1 MELFRVEETDGI
13 WVRSCLREP
22 DPQANKGDL
31 GRLLLVCGSY
41 GMAGACI
48 LAARAAL
55 RCGVG
60 LLEAAVDA
68 RIYPIVAQ
76 AVPEAVFLP
85 LDWEKEPQD
94 SIEKLKEAINRCTAC
109 LMGCGLGA
117 LSETVCPIVLESCR
131 APLLIDA
138 DGLNFLARHPGAL
151 ENVSVPFV
159 LTPHPGEMSR
169 LCGKPIPEIQ
179 KSRVETARSFAGQ
192 AGGVVVLKG
201 AGTVTAD
208 ETGRCRINPTG
219 NPGMATGG
227 SGDVLAGMISSLLA
241 QGTPCFEAA
250 AAGAYLHGLA
260 GDLCARRMGTRA
272 MLPSDLIEAL
282 PEAFAF
288 EGK

>member
-1 MELFRVEETDGI
+1 MELFRIEETDGG

-76 AVPEAVFLP
+76 AVPEAVLLP
-85 LDWEKEPQD
+85 LDWENEPRK
-94 SIEKLKEAINRCTAC
+94 SAEKLKEALGRCTAC
-109 LMGCGLGA
+109 LMGCGLGE
-117 LSETVCPIVLESCR
+117 LSETVCPIVLENCR

-151 ENVSVPFV
+151 GKLSVPFV

-179 KSRVETARSFAGQ
+179 ENRAATAQSFARQ
-192 AGGVVVLKG
+192 ADGVVVLKG
-201 AGTVTAD
+201 AGTIIAD
-208 ETGRCRINPTG
+208 AAGRCKVNPTG

-241 QGTPCFEAA
+241 QSTPCFEAA

-260 GDLCARRMGTRA
+260 GDLCAKRMGTRA

-282 PEAFAF
+282 PEA
-288 EGK
+288 ELSIL